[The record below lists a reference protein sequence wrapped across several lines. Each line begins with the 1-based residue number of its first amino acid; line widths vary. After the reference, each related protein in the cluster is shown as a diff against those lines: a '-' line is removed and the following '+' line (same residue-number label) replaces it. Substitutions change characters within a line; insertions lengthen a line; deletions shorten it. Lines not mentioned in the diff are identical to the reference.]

1 MNMHPS
7 PASPDAEIALVAAAL
22 RSPEIFDDVDLDAS
36 AFTLAAPRALWN
48 AAKGLRE
55 AGQAVDVITAM
66 QAVSSDAIAASGGL
80 GAFRD
85 IALSAAS
92 IGNASAYAS
101 LIRDKAIARQVLAIL
116 AAGIDSA
123 HDNAQDAAA
132 AVASR
137 LDALLAGQDTAGP
150 LAATHALDN
159 ALDAIRRMMRGEART
174 MTPTGFVDV
183 DRLLGG
189 GLEPGQLCLVGARP
203 GVGKSALAAAIAAH
217 CAMHHG
223 QPALFV
229 SLEMPSE
236 QIVLRLAAADS
247 HVNLLRARTGRLTPD
262 EYRRLEASGAD
273 LARAPLFMDYSPSI
287 TLAQIAARARRLKR
301 EQGGLG
307 VIVVDYLQ
315 LMPSEPGSRADSRHL
330 ELARLSRGLKVLA
343 GELATP
349 VVALSQLSRGAVSRE
364 RPAMSDLRD
373 SGGLESDADIV
384 ALLWRSEQDDSRA
397 EVILAKQRNGPTGA
411 IDLHWDGPCAAFR
424 DAAQPWQG
432 EQHD

>member
-1 MNMHPS
+1 MNHHPS
-7 PASPDAEIALVAAAL
+7 PASPDAEVALVAAAL
-22 RSPEIFDDVDLDAS
+22 RSPEILDDTDLDAS
-36 AFTLAAPRALWN
+36 AFTQAAPRALWY

-55 AGQAVDVITAM
+55 AGRAVDIVTAIE
-66 QAVSSDAIAASGGL
+66 AISSNDIAASGGL

-85 IALSAAS
+85 IALSSAS
-92 IGNASAYAS
+92 SGNAAAYAA

-123 HDNAQDAAA
+123 QDHAQDAAA

-137 LDALLAGQDTAGP
+137 LDTLLAGQDTAGP

-159 ALDAIRRMMRGEART
+159 ALEAIRRMMRGEART

-189 GLEPGQLCLVGARP
+189 GLEPGQLCLIGARP

-217 CAMHHG
+217 CAMNG

-236 QIVLRLAAADS
+236 QIVLRLAAAGS

-273 LARAPLFMDYSPSI
+273 LARAPLYLDYSPSI

-384 ALLWRSEQDDSRA
+384 ALLWRSEQEDSRA
-397 EVILAKQRNGPTGA
+397 ELILAKQRNGPTGA

-432 EQHD
+432 EHP

>member
-1 MNMHPS
+1 
-7 PASPDAEIALVAAAL
+7 
-22 RSPEIFDDVDLDAS
+22 
-36 AFTLAAPRALWN
+36 
-48 AAKGLRE
+48 
-55 AGQAVDVITAM
+55 
-66 QAVSSDAIAASGGL
+66 
-80 GAFRD
+80 
-85 IALSAAS
+85 
-92 IGNASAYAS
+92 
-101 LIRDKAIARQVLAIL
+101 
-116 AAGIDSA
+116 
-123 HDNAQDAAA
+123 
-132 AVASR
+132 
-137 LDALLAGQDTAGP
+137 
-150 LAATHALDN
+150 
-159 ALDAIRRMMRGEART
+159 

-189 GLEPGQLCLVGARP
+189 GLEPGQLCLIGARP

-217 CAMHHG
+217 CAMNG

-236 QIVLRLAAADS
+236 QIVLRLAAAGS

-273 LARAPLFMDYSPSI
+273 LARAPLYLDYSPSI

-384 ALLWRSEQDDSRA
+384 ALLWRSEQEDSRA
-397 EVILAKQRNGPTGA
+397 ELILAKQRNGPTGA

-432 EQHD
+432 EHP

>member
-384 ALLWRSEQDDSRA
+384 ALLWRSEQEDSRA
-397 EVILAKQRNGPTGA
+397 ELILAKQRNGPTGA

-432 EQHD
+432 EHP

>member
-1 MNMHPS
+1 MNMH

-22 RSPEIFDDVDLDAS
+22 RSPEILDDTDLDAS

-55 AGQAVDVITAM
+55 TGHAVDIVTAI
-66 QAVSSDAIAASGGL
+66 QAVSADDIAASGGL

-85 IALSAAS
+85 IATSAAS
-92 IGNASAYAS
+92 IGNAAAYAS
-101 LIRDKAIARQVLAIL
+101 LIRDKATARQVIATL
-116 AAGIDSA
+116 AAGIDA
-123 HDNAQDAAA
+123 AQDNAQDAAA

-137 LDALLAGQDTAGP
+137 LDALLAGQDTTGP
-150 LAATHALDN
+150 LAATCALDN
-159 ALDAIRRMMRGEART
+159 ALEAIRRMMRGEART

-183 DRLLGG
+183 DRILGG
-189 GLEPGQLCLVGARP
+189 GLEPGQLCLIGARP
-203 GVGKSALAAAIAAH
+203 GVGKSALAAAIAAN
-217 CAMHHG
+217 CAMRHG

-236 QIVLRLAAADS
+236 QIVLRLAAAGS

-273 LARAPLFMDYSPSI
+273 LARCPLFLDYSPSI
-287 TLAQIAARARRLKR
+287 TLSQIAARARRLKR
-301 EQGGLG
+301 EQRGLG

-343 GELATP
+343 GEMGTP

-384 ALLWRSEQDDSRA
+384 ALIWRSEQEDSRA
-397 EVILAKQRNGPTGA
+397 ELILAKQRNGPTGA
-411 IDLHWDGPCAAFR
+411 IDLCWDGPCAAFR
-424 DAAQPWQG
+424 DATQPWQG
-432 EQHD
+432 DQP